1 MTEYYRAAI
10 LSSSVINGQESELVA
25 IGNSIVLSIGLAAEL
40 GK

>member
-25 IGNSIVLSIGLAAEL
+25 IGNSIVLSMRTS
-40 GK
+40 